1 MNIDKQNN
9 ENQGLNFKKL
19 VPVLSDEYKLAIANN
34 EKRVTEIFPLSEAA
48 SKYLTSLIKKEVKD
62 NSNLSINKSKTN
74 QEQPITLI
82 NQIKN
87 KLKQTQLWQLLIKS

>member
-9 ENQGLNFKKL
+9 SENQGLNFKKL
-19 VPVLSDEYKLAIANN
+19 VPILSDEYKLAIANN

-62 NSNLSINKSKTN
+62 NSNLSINNSKTN

-87 KLKQTQLWQLLIKS
+87 KFKQTKLWQLLIK